1 MPTRAAWP
9 KNSKLSAKTK
19 RKKMLQL
26 SLKEN
31 RNKNN
36 YLHITKTRG
45 YVMATRTTWSKKTK
59 LPAAGIN

>member
-31 RNKNN
+31 RNKTITYYKNQRPRN
-36 YLHITKTRG
+36 GDYLELRG
-45 YVMATRTTWSKKTK
+45 LKKSK

>member
-36 YLHITKTRG
+36 YILQNLE
-45 YVMATRTTWSKKTK
+45 AT
-59 LPAAGIN
+59 

>member
-31 RNKNN
+31 RNKT
-36 YLHITKTRG
+36 ITYYILQKLE
-45 YVMATRTTWSKKTK
+45 AT
-59 LPAAGIN
+59 

>member
-36 YLHITKTRG
+36 YYKKRLELRG
-45 YVMATRTTWSKKTK
+45 LKKSK
-59 LPAAGIN
+59 LLAADIN